1 LGLIYYYEVYIVID
15 LGLYLVMASLLSSIP
30 VWIVAMALASIAES
44 AKRK

>member
-1 LGLIYYYEVYIVID
+1 MTD
-15 LGLYLVMASLLSSIP
+15 LGFYLVMASFLSSIP